1 MKINELKSIFNRFKD
16 NTDCEVYAY
25 NYRGNRI
32 SLYSGTYL
40 TMPNSVR
47 NLKVE
52 KINWLSNEDYYF
64 SIEVSLKDD

>member
-1 MKINELKSIFNRFKD
+1 MKINELKSIFNRFID